1 MNKKQEEF
9 DLSEKIQVILSGDI
23 LDVEDVKE
31 FISLIKTKVLTDWK
45 GQNEFIDWL
54 EDKVGDK
61 LK

>member
-9 DLSEKIQVILSGDI
+9 VLDEKEFKGYQMYFA
-23 LDVEDVKE
+23 EDVKE
-31 FISLIKTKVLTDWK
+31 LISLIKTKVLTNWK